1 MHNRYILII
10 LFIYLVFP
18 VVRAQQKHEVRAA
31 WITTAYALDWP
42 KSKANTPAGIR
53 KQKEELIDILDK
65 LYIANFNTILFQA
78 RTRGDV
84 FYPSAMEPFNAVLT
98 GTVGKNPGYDPLAFA
113 IEECHKRGMEC
124 HAWMVAIPLGSTAQ
138 VTALGKQSVTQK
150 QPGICIKHKNQWY
163 LNPGNPNT
171 KQYLMRLA
179 EEIVGKYDVDGIHFD
194 YLRYPENEENFP
206 DRKDF
211 LKYGSGKSREE
222 WRRNNLTEIVRYVYK
237 GIKDRKPWVKFSSS
251 PVGRYRD
258 TSRYQTTVW
267 NAYHSVYQD
276 VQKWLTEGI
285 QDQIY
290 PMMYFRGNNF
300 YPYAL
305 DWQER
310 SNHRHI
316 VPGLGIYFLDPKEG
330 NWKREDIER
339 QIYFI
344 RNNGLA
350 GQGYYRAG
358 FLMNNTQGLYD
369 ELNEK
374 FYVYPAL
381 QPAMPWLNDTPPTPP
396 TELSVSVEGGYT
408 TLTWNASTDDDKQN
422 EPYYIIYGS
431 DSYPVDTSNPQN
443 IIAQRVRKNSYVHA
457 PIYPWEFKKY
467 FAVTAVDRY
476 GNESEA
482 IQLTPTPHI

>member
-1 MHNRYILII
+1 MRHILII
-10 LFIYLVFP
+10 ILLLLTFYTTN
-18 VVRAQQKHEVRAA
+18 AQQKHEVRAA

-42 KSKANTPAGIR
+42 GNKATTPAGIR
-53 KQKEELIDILDK
+53 QQKEQLIDILDK
-65 LYIANFNTILFQA
+65 LYAANFNTILFQA

-84 FYPSAMEPFNAVLT
+84 FYPSGIEPFSAMLT
-98 GTVGKNPGYDPLAFA
+98 GTVGRNPGYDPLAFA

-124 HAWMVAIPLGSTAQ
+124 HAWMVAIPLGNTAQ
-138 VTALGKQSVTQK
+138 VKALGKQSVTKK
-150 QPGICIKHKNQWY
+150 QPGICLQHKGQWY
-163 LNPGNPNT
+163 LNPGNPGT
-171 KQYLMRLA
+171 KQYLMQLTQ
-179 EEIVGKYDVDGIHFD
+179 EIVSRYDIDGIHFD
-194 YLRYPENEENFP
+194 YLRYPENEERFP
-206 DRKDF
+206 DNKEYRQ
-211 LKYGSGKSREE
+211 YGKGKTIAE
-222 WRRNNLTEIVRYVYK
+222 WRRENLTEIVRYIYK
-237 GIKDRKPWVKFSSS
+237 GIKAQKPWVKFSSS

-258 TSRYQTTVW
+258 TSRYQSTVW

-310 SNHRHI
+310 SNGRHI
-316 VPGLGIYFLDPKEG
+316 IPGLGIYFLDPKEG

-350 GQGYYRAG
+350 GQAYYRAG

-374 FYVYPAL
+374 YYAYQAL
-381 QPAMPWLNDTPPTPP
+381 QPAMTWINNMPPTPP
-396 TELSVSVEGGYT
+396 AKLKATVQGGYT
-408 TLTWNASTDDDKQN
+408 TLTWEPSVDDDAQN
-422 EPYYIIYGS
+422 DPFYILYGS
-431 DSYPVDTSNPQN
+431 DRYPVDTSDPQH
-443 IIAQRVRKNSYVHA
+443 IIAQRIGKNTYVHA
-457 PIYPWEFKKY
+457 PIYPWDAKKY

-476 GNESEA
+476 GNESQA
-482 IQLTPTPHI
+482 AQLERD

>member
-1 MHNRYILII
+1 MRHLLITLS
-10 LFIYLVFP
+10 LFLIFP
-18 VVRAQQKHEVRAA
+18 SAFAQQKHEVRAA

-53 KQKEELIDILDK
+53 QQKEELIAILDK
-65 LYIANFNTILFQA
+65 LYAANFNTILFQA

-84 FYPSAMEPFNAVLT
+84 FYPSSIEPFSAMLT

-124 HAWMVAIPLGSTAQ
+124 HAWMVGIPLGSAAQ
-138 VTALGKQSVTQK
+138 VRGLGKESVTRK
-150 QPGICIKHKNQWY
+150 QPGICVQHKKQWY
-163 LNPGNPNT
+163 LNPGTPGT
-171 KQYLMRLA
+171 KQYLMQLA
-179 EEIVGKYDVDGIHFD
+179 QEIVTRYDIDGIHLD
-194 YLRYPENEENFP
+194 YLRYPENEPKFP
-206 DRKDF
+206 DRKEF
-211 LKYGSGKSREE
+211 LRYGKGKKLDE
-222 WRRNNLTEIVRYVYK
+222 WRRDNLTEIVRYIYK

-251 PVGRYRD
+251 PVGRYRN
-258 TSRYQTTVW
+258 TARYQSNIW
-267 NAYHSVYQD
+267 SAYHTVYQD
-276 VQKWLTEGI
+276 VQKWLAEGI
-285 QDQIY
+285 VDQIY

-310 SNHRHI
+310 SNGRHI
-316 VPGLGIYFLDPKEG
+316 IPGLGIYFLDPKEG
-330 NWKREDIER
+330 NWTREEIER

-350 GQGYYRAG
+350 GQAYYRVG

-369 ELNEK
+369 ELNEQ
-374 FYVYPAL
+374 FYIHQAL
-381 QPAMPWLNDTPPTPP
+381 QPPMPWINNTPPTTP
-396 TELSVSVEGGYT
+396 TDLKMSVQGGYT
-408 TLTWNASTDDDKQN
+408 TLTWNASTDDDEQN

-431 DSYPVDTSNPQN
+431 NSYPVDISNPEH
-443 IIAQRVRKNSYVHA
+443 IIAQRIKKNSYVHA
-457 PIYPWEFKKY
+457 PIYFWEACKY

-482 IQLTPTPHI
+482 VQLESR